1 MKNICLALCSTVLL
15 ASAPVAHA
23 AGPAGWLAPQQPF
36 AVYGNTYYVGTH
48 GISNVLITSSS
59 GHILIDGGTEEAPAQ
74 IVEHIRAL
82 GFKVEDIKYIL
93 NSHEHHDHAGGIA
106 ELQKLTGATVLTSA
120 AGAEVLRTGRPNKA
134 DPQYDAT
141 SRSMAPS
148 GKVQAVPDGAVV
160 SLGALRVTA
169 HYTPGHT
176 PGGVSWTWQSVE
188 GGVTA
193 NMVYADSLSAIAAPP
208 FQYRANQTYP
218 QARADLERS
227 IAKVA
232 ALPCDILISVH
243 PESSELWPRLE
254 EAQKGG
260 HAAFIDRNACRVYAA
275 NGRARLDAE
284 LAEEAGQPNVAIWNQ
299 SAQLDRLFT
308 REGVTGT
315 FVLHDVSDN
324 VYVVHDRARAETR
337 FVPMSTFKVA
347 NSLIGLSTGTVAS
360 VDEVLPYGGGKTSRP
375 EWAHDMSLRD
385 AIKISN
391 VPVYQGMARRIGLP
405 AMQENLQKLHY
416 GNMDP
421 GTVVDMFWLRGPL
434 KISAIE
440 QTAFLEKLA
449 QDQLP
454 FPKSAMAAVCDITRQ
469 EGAADLHAKTGMGN
483 GRSKDIDLGWWVGW
497 VVKEGKVYSFALNME
512 VPDGTLDKRVAMG
525 KAALSLLGVLKQ

>member
-1 MKNICLALCSTVLL
+1 VKTMCLALCSTVLM

-48 GISNVLITSSS
+48 GISNVLITSAS

-74 IVEHIRAL
+74 IVEHIRSL
-82 GFKVEDIKYIL
+82 GFKVGDIKYIL

-106 ELQKLTGATVLTSA
+106 ALQKLTGATVLTSA
-120 AGAEVLRTGRPNKA
+120 ASAEVLRTGRPNKA
-134 DPQYDAT
+134 DPQFDAT
-141 SRSMAPS
+141 SPSMAPS

-160 SLGALRVTA
+160 SLGELRVTA

-193 NMVYADSLSAIAAPP
+193 NMVYADSLNAIAAPP
-208 FQYRANQTYP
+208 FQYRANP
-218 QARADLERS
+218 QARANLERS
-227 IAKVA
+227 IATVA

-243 PESSELWPRLE
+243 PEYSDLWPRLE
-254 EAQKGG
+254 QAEKHG
-260 HAAFIDRNACRVYAA
+260 HAAFIDPNACKVYAA
-275 NGRARLDAE
+275 NGSARLAVE
-284 LAEEAGQPNVAIWNQ
+284 LAEENGQQNVAMWTQ

-324 VYVVHDRARAETR
+324 VYVVHDRSRAETR

-360 VDEVLPYGGGKTSRP
+360 VDTVLPYGGGKTSRP

-391 VPVYQGMARRIGLP
+391 VPVYQGMARRIGV
-405 AMQENLQKLHY
+405 ANMQENLQKLHY

-454 FPKSAMAAVCDITRQ
+454 FPKSAMAAVRDITRQ

-483 GRSKDIDLGWWVGW
+483 GRSKDVDLGWWVGW

-512 VPDGTLDKRVAMG
+512 VPDGTPDKRVSLG

>member
-1 MKNICLALCSTVLL
+1 M
-15 ASAPVAHA
+15 
-23 AGPAGWLAPQQPF
+23 
-36 AVYGNTYYVGTH
+36 
-48 GISNVLITSSS
+48 
-59 GHILIDGGTEEAPAQ
+59 
-74 IVEHIRAL
+74 
-82 GFKVEDIKYIL
+82 
-93 NSHEHHDHAGGIA
+93 
-106 ELQKLTGATVLTSA
+106 QKLTGATVLTSA
-120 AGAEVLRTGRPNKA
+120 AAADVLRTGRPNKA

-193 NMVYADSLSAIAAPP
+193 NMVYADSLNAIAAPP

-227 IAKVA
+227 IATVA

-360 VDEVLPYGGGKTSRP
+360 VDEILPYGGGKTSRP

-454 FPKSAMAAVCDITRQ
+454 FPKSAMAAVRDITRQ

-483 GRSKDIDLGWWVGW
+483 GRSKDVDLGWWVGW

-512 VPDGTLDKRVAMG
+512 MPDGTLDKRVLLG